1 MKNADFDK
9 MGTDLAK
16 FFFLPKFFGVFGPL
30 IGAALVYFIGF
41 WPTFLIA
48 MTGVVLS
55 YLPLVR
61 IDTSGVQ
68 VTFHWSDAIAG
79 LRRRKG
85 LFVLECLENLLEE
98 SAWFWGIYVFLI
110 LGSLEVPGIAGALSA
125 IGAAFF
131 TLFVGK
137 KVNASP
143 RQFVVISALGLSLVF
158 LSQVFARGALDA
170 YIISLVSSFV
180 FSAFMVAYSSVIY
193 REVKGNEE
201 EEFVILR
208 EVPVVLGRFI
218 GFIAI
223 ILFATHPRAYFFL
236 PMAVA
241 LMLAVQF
248 LLRGTLGVSL
258 KHS

>member
-1 MKNADFDK
+1 MFWNSLFRLAGKRQIYRVLISHTARSVAYSFVGVYIPIYFLNRGHSLSEVILYYALLHSTGLFMSLTLIPHLIQCIGLIRTFKINYILEIIHLILLFSLPVLPISFYWIAPIAGAATFFYWIPLNILLMKNADFDK

-16 FFFLPKFFGVFGPL
+16 FFSLPKFFGVFGPL

-41 WPTFLIA
+41 WPTFLMA

-110 LGSLEVPGIAGALSA
+110 LGSLPG
-125 IGAAFF
+125 
-131 TLFVGK
+131 
-137 KVNASP
+137 
-143 RQFVVISALGLSLVF
+143 
-158 LSQVFARGALDA
+158 
-170 YIISLVSSFV
+170 
-180 FSAFMVAYSSVIY
+180 
-193 REVKGNEE
+193 
-201 EEFVILR
+201 
-208 EVPVVLGRFI
+208 
-218 GFIAI
+218 
-223 ILFATHPRAYFFL
+223 
-236 PMAVA
+236 
-241 LMLAVQF
+241 
-248 LLRGTLGVSL
+248 
-258 KHS
+258 